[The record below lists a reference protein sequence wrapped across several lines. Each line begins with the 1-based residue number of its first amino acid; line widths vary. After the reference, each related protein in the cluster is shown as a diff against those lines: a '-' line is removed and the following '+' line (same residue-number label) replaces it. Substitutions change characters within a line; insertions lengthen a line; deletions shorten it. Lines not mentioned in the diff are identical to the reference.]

1 MRKISILF
9 TVLMTVS
16 LLFSSC
22 EKGEDTV
29 RTLPDATYEVD
40 LDGRTFAPGFNSAII
55 DLPDEANPIGA
66 IRIAGIGY
74 KEFVEEN
81 GETNFNRYTQES
93 IIIDLVGFK
102 KGTYII
108 GSPNVMVY
116 GFAEYINDD
125 LVSNKVLTAADPLIY
140 NSFVEITDID
150 EVDNLI
156 SGFYQFYVEDGEDE
170 FGEPYFARYDGT
182 FEYIRYSLKD
192 LPF

>member
-1 MRKISILF
+1 MRRISILF
-9 TVLMTVS
+9 TALMTIS

-29 RTLPDATYEVD
+29 RTLPDVSYEVD
-40 LDGRTFAPGFNSAII
+40 LDGRSFAPGFNSAII

-66 IRIAGIGY
+66 IRITGIGY

-93 IIIDLVGFK
+93 IIIDLVGYK
-102 KGTYII
+102 KGTYIM
-108 GSPNVMVY
+108 GTTNVMGY
-116 GFAEYINDD
+116 GFAEYINED
-125 LVSNKVLTAADPLIY
+125 LVSNKVLTVADPTIY
-140 NSFVEITDID
+140 NSFVEITEID

-156 SGFYQFYVEDGEDE
+156 SGFFQFYVEDGVDDL
-170 FGEPYFARYDGT
+170 GQPYIARYDGT